1 MCDLRHAKI
10 GWRGGREWG
19 GGGGLK
25 RRRREGGNTRCSA
38 YERFPATIAVWPR
51 HTVEVPQK
59 VQHLDLVPL

>member
-10 GWRGGREWG
+10 GWRGGREGGGGWKGEG
-19 GGGGLK
+19 GGGG
-25 RRRREGGNTRCSA
+25 GGNTRCSA